1 MNQSRLGSL
10 IEACLNTAS
19 GFVLSFLA
27 WQWIIVP
34 LAGLPVDNLMN
45 LQITAF
51 FTVLS
56 VARSYVWR
64 RFFNARLHLAVT
76 KFVSNGP
83 L

>member
-10 IEACLNTAS
+10 IESILNTAS
-19 GFVLSFLA
+19 GFVLSFAA
-27 WQWIIVP
+27 WRLVVVP
-34 LAGLPVDNLMN
+34 LLGLPVDNVQN

-56 VARSYVWR
+56 VARSYLWR
-64 RFFNARLHLAVT
+64 RYFNGRLG
-76 KFVSNGP
+76 KQIVSFHP